1 VRRLGRRIAA
11 GQAAAGRGRT
21 RALEDRGM
29 ELLSRDPA
37 LKAALFRLVDV
48 APACAGPREVAAH
61 LASLLG
67 EVERPR
73 ATAGDATARSG
84 RGGPLRAAAYES
96 VAAIRNAS
104 LRPISSRAV
113 GGVAGLAVHRM
124 ATRFIVGAGPREA
137 VPALQK
143 LWTSGA
149 ATSVDLLGEATVTA
163 AEADRYAKRCDDALR
178 TLAHAVAPWPARP
191 RLEADSHGPIPRVN
205 LSVKVTALTARVRAE
220 APELGIEDAKHRL
233 RALLRTAKEVGA
245 HLHVDM
251 ESMDSRDLVTEL
263 VIQLLNEPEF
273 KHGPSA
279 GIVLQ
284 AYLRDADEQLDR
296 LLEGYAAAERTTPL
310 TIRLVK
316 GAYWEHETV
325 EARQHGWTPPVF
337 EAKVESDRNFE
348 RLTRRLIAS
357 TPLVRPAI
365 ASHNVRSIAHALAY
379 ANGPKDIEFQVL
391 RGLGDDLQ
399 QALAQMDLR
408 VRTYCPVG
416 DLVAGMSYLVRRL
429 LENTSNDSFLLSRSR
444 GDDLDQLLAAP

>member
-1 VRRLGRRIAA
+1 MRTLLPPAPGSAPADFDREHRVRALGRQIAA

-48 APACAGPREVAAH
+48 APACSGPREVAAH

-67 EVERPR
+67 EVQRPLAPVKAAR
-73 ATAGDATARSG
+73 A
-84 RGGPLRAAAYES
+84 
-96 VAAIRNAS
+96 AS
-104 LRPISSRAV
+104 LRPSTRGAV
-113 GGVAGLAVHRM
+113 GSVAGIAVHRM
-124 ATRFIVGAGPREA
+124 AKRFIVGAGPAEA
-137 VPALQK
+137 VPALER
-143 LWTSGA
+143 LWRSGA
-149 ATSVDLLGEATVTA
+149 ASSVDLLGEATVTA

-178 TLAHAVAPWPARP
+178 TLAQAVTKWPARAT
-191 RLEADSHGPIPRVN
+191 LETDTHGPIARVN

-220 APELGIEDAKHRL
+220 APELGIADAKHRL
-233 RALLRTAKEVGA
+233 RALLRTAKDVGA

-251 ESMDSRDLVTEL
+251 ESMDSRDLITEL
-263 VIQLLNEPEF
+263 VIELLNEPEF
-273 KHGPSA
+273 QHGPSA

-296 LLEGYAAAERTTPL
+296 LLDGYAAAGRTTPL

-325 EARQHGWTPPVF
+325 EARQNGWTPPVF

-357 TPLVRPAI
+357 KQLVRPAI
-365 ASHNVRSIAHALAY
+365 ASHNVRSIAHALAH
-379 ANGPKDIEFQVL
+379 AEDTKDVEFQVL

-399 QALAQMDLR
+399 QALAHMDLR